1 MFDVYKNEYES
12 IAHDSAASLPG
23 GRLRRIDRAHL
34 SPALHELETLV
45 LTVLLQRL
53 FVLKQVQLP
62 RQQRKGMKESPQPSQ
77 RIVLVASSA
86 SSQRPFH

>member
-23 GRLRRIDRAHL
+23 GRLRRAHL

>member
-34 SPALHELETLV
+34 SPALV